1 MNDYGYLQHGK
12 NGGPMATE
20 KVRIRNSHLDN
31 WQAFYMG
38 KWRKVHVNVQRTFI
52 M

>member
-1 MNDYGYLQHGK
+1 
-12 NGGPMATE
+12 MATE

-38 KWRKVHVNVQRTFI
+38 KWRKVFINVKRTFI
-52 M
+52 MYGNERITILIEGV